1 MQLGMIGLGR
11 MGGNMVRRLL
21 RAGHQCVVSDLSPQ
35 NVNALAGE
43 GATGSASLDDF
54 ADKLTKPRA
63 AWIMVPAGDPTE
75 QTVNALAQRFQAGD
89 IIIDG
94 GNSYY
99 KDDVRRSQKLKDR
112 GIHILML
119 AQAAASGGLNAVTA

>member
-1 MQLGMIGLGR
+1 MQLGMVGLGR

-21 RAGHQCVVSDLSPQ
+21 RAGHQCVVSDLNPQ
-35 NVNALAGE
+35 NVNELAGQ
-43 GATGSASLDDF
+43 GATGSSSLDDF
-54 ADKLTKPRA
+54 AAKLKKPRA

-75 QTVNALAQRFQAGD
+75 QTVNALAQRFDPGD

-99 KDDVRRSQKLKDR
+99 KDDVRR
-112 GIHILML
+112 
-119 AQAAASGGLNAVTA
+119 